1 LEDLEHVYKEPEPQA
16 PQGERYNV
24 RMDIAG
30 IVAEIDLEIARL
42 EKAKAL
48 IAGQPAPAKR
58 GRPPATKPKTA
69 ATSFAFG
76 TNTAPPKR
84 KMSAEGR
91 ARIAAAQKARWAKA
105 KKG

>member
-1 LEDLEHVYKEPEPQA
+1 
-16 PQGERYNV
+16 
-24 RMDIAG
+24 MDIAALLVE
-30 IVAEIDLEIARL
+30 IDAEIGRL

-48 IAGQPAPAKR
+48 ISGQTATPKR
-58 GRPPATKPKTA
+58 GRPPATKTKTP

-76 TNTAPPKR
+76 INTAPKR

-105 KKG
+105 KKKV

>member
-1 LEDLEHVYKEPEPQA
+1 VSRNPRWGSSLKA
-16 PQGERYNV
+16 PSRAGGYNV

-48 IAGQPAPAKR
+48 IAGQTAPSKR
-58 GRPPATKPKTA
+58 GRPPATQPKTA
-69 ATSFAFG
+69 A
-76 TNTAPPKR
+76 KR
-84 KMSAEGR
+84 TMSAEGR

-105 KKG
+105 KKKG